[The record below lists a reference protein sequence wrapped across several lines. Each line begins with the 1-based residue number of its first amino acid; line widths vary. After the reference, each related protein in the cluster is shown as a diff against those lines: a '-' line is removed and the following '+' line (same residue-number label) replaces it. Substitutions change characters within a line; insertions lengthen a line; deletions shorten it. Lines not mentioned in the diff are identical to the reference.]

1 MFSLQSLQFSQSN
14 YFLQSS
20 GRRLAALSPHR
31 RPSSDRGKAVLK
43 SDTANLEAAPHE
55 IRELLA
61 ESHHWDFDIIK
72 LERLT
77 ERRSTLNTQHGRGET
92 NQPVFRPL
100 VWLGMT
106 TLLRFEVNK
115 TLKVEESIMQNW
127 LTLVEA
133 NYHSAN
139 SYHNSSHAA
148 DVLQATAYFLEKENV
163 SNYLDNLD
171 SIICLI
177 GQ

>member
-1 MFSLQSLQFSQSN
+1 MFLCLLAGYSVSSQSTDS
-14 YFLQSS
+14 LQSS
-20 GRRLAALSPHR
+20 GRRLAALSPSR
-31 RPSSDRGKAVLK
+31 RPSSDRGKAAATVR
-43 SDTANLEAAPHE
+43 SDTGLEAAPHE
-55 IRELLA
+55 IRELLGG
-61 ESHHWDFDIIK
+61 SHHWDFDIIK

-77 ERRSTLNTQHGRGET
+77 ERR
-92 NQPVFRPL
+92 PL

-106 TLLRFEVNK
+106 TLLRFEVHK
-115 TLKVEESIMQNW
+115 TLKIEESILQNW
-127 LTLVEA
+127 LTLIEA

-163 SNYLDNLD
+163 STYLDNLD

-177 GQ
+177 GLYFGGP

>member
-1 MFSLQSLQFSQSN
+1 MP
-14 YFLQSS
+14 
-20 GRRLAALSPHR
+20 R
-31 RPSSDRGKAVLK
+31 
-43 SDTANLEAAPHE
+43 SDTGLEAAPHE

-77 ERRSTLNTQHGRGET
+77 ERRLTSPLSL
-92 NQPVFRPL
+92 QPGADINHLGFRPL

-115 TLKVEESIMQNW
+115 TLKIDESIMQNW
-127 LTLVEA
+127 LTLIEA

-148 DVLQATAYFLEKENV
+148 DVLQATAYFLEKEKV
-163 SNYLDNLD
+163 STYLDNLD

-177 GQ
+177 GV

>member
-1 MFSLQSLQFSQSN
+1 MFLCLLAGCSVSSQSTDS
-14 YFLQSS
+14 LQSS

-77 ERRSTLNTQHGRGET
+77 ERRSTLNTAEEK
-92 NQPVFRPL
+92 L
-100 VWLGMT
+100 ISLYLGPW
-106 TLLRFEVNK
+106 
-115 TLKVEESIMQNW
+115 SGW
-127 LTLVEA
+127 
-133 NYHSAN
+133 
-139 SYHNSSHAA
+139 
-148 DVLQATAYFLEKENV
+148 
-163 SNYLDNLD
+163 
-171 SIICLI
+171 
-177 GQ
+177 G